1 MICSTNMP
9 ELSITC
15 TIVNNFIGDFV
26 RKPAI
31 KVYICHMEI
40 IAVLLAF
47 GLAAALCAV
56 FVLRGRLS
64 DARNALVSQKEEY
77 ERSSAAAEERFSVLA
92 AKALASNAESLR
104 RQNLNGL
111 AEVLAPM
118 QANIETFRK
127 SIAERYDA
135 EARER
140 FALDKR
146 VSELVEVNRIVGK
159 EAAKLTAAL
168 KGNARVQGEWG
179 EMILENILRAA
190 GFRQG
195 YEYEVQESVTD
206 AEGKRLRPDVI
217 INYSDNRKIIVDS
230 KVSIQDYLNM
240 IEASTESAREA
251 YARAHLSS
259 VKKHVGELCR
269 KSYQDAVSGSTYDYV
284 LMFIPNEGAFLS
296 ALDLDSK
303 LWQTAYDS
311 HVLIISP
318 THLMAIVK
326 LIEQMWRND
335 KQNRNAVAIAEEAGR
350 MLDKFRG
357 FLEDLDRIDKSLG
370 QARDAWNSAYTK
382 LSTGAGNLIG
392 RSQKLAQLGAKV
404 KKQMPARFNVESDD

>member
-1 MICSTNMP
+1 MEI
-9 ELSITC
+9 LSI
-15 TIVNNFIGDFV
+15 ILFI
-26 RKPAI
+26 A
-31 KVYICHMEI
+31 
-40 IAVLLAF
+40 
-47 GLAAALCAV
+47 LAASLSAV
-56 FVLRGRLS
+56 FVLRSRLK
-64 DARNALVSQKEEY
+64 DTREALARQKEEF
-77 ERSSAAAEERFSVLA
+77 EQSSALAEERFSALA
-92 AKALASNAESLR
+92 NKALANNAESLR
-104 RQNLNGL
+104 RQNINGL
-111 AEVLAPM
+111 AEVLAPV
-118 QANIETFRK
+118 QAGIESFRK
-127 SIAERYDA
+127 SIAERYDT

-146 VSELVEVNRIVGK
+146 VSELIEVNRIVGN

-179 EMILENILRAA
+179 EMILENILRSA
-190 GFRQG
+190 GFRPG

-206 AEGKRLRPDVI
+206 ADGKRLRPDVV
-217 INYSDNRKIIVDS
+217 INYSDDRKIIVDS

-240 IEASTESAREA
+240 IEAHSESAREA

-269 KSYQDAVSGSTYDYV
+269 KSYQDAVGGTTYDFV

-326 LIEQMWRND
+326 LIEQMWRSD
-335 KQNRNAVAIAEEAGR
+335 KQNRNAMAIAEEAGR

-357 FLEDLDRIDKSLG
+357 FLEELDKIDRSLG
-370 QARDAWNSAYTK
+370 QAREAWNSAYSK
-382 LSTGAGNLIG
+382 LAAGPGNLIG
-392 RSQKLAQLGAKV
+392 RSQKLARLGAKV
-404 KKQMPARFNVESDD
+404 KKPMPERYNADAED

>member
-1 MICSTNMP
+1 
-9 ELSITC
+9 
-15 TIVNNFIGDFV
+15 
-26 RKPAI
+26 
-31 KVYICHMEI
+31 MEI
-40 IAVLLAF
+40 ITMILAF

-64 DARNALVSQKEEY
+64 DAREALVRQREES
-77 ERSSAAAEERFSVLA
+77 EKDSARAEERFAALA
-92 AKALASNAESLR
+92 AKVLASNSEALR
-104 RQNLNGL
+104 RQNINGL

-118 QANIETFRK
+118 QANIESFRK
-127 SIAERYDA
+127 SISERYDA

-140 FALDKR
+140 FSLDKR
-146 VSELVEVNRIVGK
+146 VGELVEVNRIVGE

-190 GFRQG
+190 GFRPG
-195 YEYEVQESVTD
+195 YEYEVQESVVDTD
-206 AEGKRLRPDVI
+206 GKRLRPDVI
-217 INYSDNRKIIVDS
+217 INYSNDRRIIVDS

-240 IEASTESAREA
+240 MEASSESSREA
-251 YARAHLSS
+251 FARAHLSS

-269 KSYQDAVSGSTYDYV
+269 KSYQDAVDGVTYDYV
-284 LMFIPNEGAFLS
+284 LMFIPNEGAFLA

-326 LIEQMWRND
+326 LIEQMWRYD
-335 KQNRNAVAIAEEAGR
+335 KQNSNALAIAEEAGK

-357 FLEDLDRIDKSLG
+357 FLEDLERIDKSLG
-370 QARDAWNSAYTK
+370 QARDAWNSAYSK
-382 LSTGAGNLIG
+382 LSTGSGNLIG
-392 RSQKLAQLGAKV
+392 RSQKLEQMGAKA
-404 KKQMPARFNVESDD
+404 KKQMPARFNVDSEE